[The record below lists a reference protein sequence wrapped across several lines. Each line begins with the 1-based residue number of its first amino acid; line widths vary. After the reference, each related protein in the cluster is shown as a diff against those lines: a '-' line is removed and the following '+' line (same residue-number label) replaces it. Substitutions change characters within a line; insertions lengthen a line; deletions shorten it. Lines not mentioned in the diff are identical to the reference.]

1 MITME
6 MMLNENDVDVG
17 VDDDNVYEE
26 MNHQDELV
34 ENRISWSR
42 RRWMENL
49 ELRQKINLSIFAQ
62 LAEDDGEG
70 KAAK

>member
-17 VDDDNVYEE
+17 VDDDNGYEE

-34 ENRISWSR
+34 ENCIS
-42 RRWMENL
+42 
-49 ELRQKINLSIFAQ
+49 
-62 LAEDDGEG
+62 
-70 KAAK
+70 

>member
-17 VDDDNVYEE
+17 VDDDNGYEE

-34 ENRISWSR
+34 ENCISWSR